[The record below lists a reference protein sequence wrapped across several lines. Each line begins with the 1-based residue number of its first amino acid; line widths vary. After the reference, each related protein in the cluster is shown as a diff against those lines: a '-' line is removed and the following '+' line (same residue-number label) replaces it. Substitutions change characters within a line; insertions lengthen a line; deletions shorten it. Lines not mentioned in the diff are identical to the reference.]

1 MPAIRELPILIT
13 PIFASPASRL
23 LHQWQLQ
30 PCAFRLAPK
39 CTKRMKL
46 LTPRQTARERF
57 SRCTTTRDVCQK
69 GERFPSG
76 QRRAVPRRGRAVPRR
91 GPPTGGSPDDGCQH
105 DARKRSETRKCGTMG
120 GSLLTSPVLRD
131 LGTRD
136 RPLTVVPF
144 TLEQSASPQT
154 RSCRSFGS
162 PGNVIINRRELT
174 RGTY

>member
-76 QRRAVPRRGRAVPRR
+76 QRRAVPRSDAIDGV
-91 GPPTGGSPDDGCQH
+91 GPSPDDGCQH